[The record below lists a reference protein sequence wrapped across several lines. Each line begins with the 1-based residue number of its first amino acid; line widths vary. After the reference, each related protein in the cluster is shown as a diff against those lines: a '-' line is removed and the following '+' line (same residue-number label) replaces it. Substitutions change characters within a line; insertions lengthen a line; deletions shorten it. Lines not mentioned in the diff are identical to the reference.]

1 MFKNFILEQK
11 NVLTKKECNY
21 LIKECKKRTN
31 PAEDESHGYVFFDL
45 ERTQTFTELTKLILP
60 ILEKYKK
67 KYPEINLTKNKWALT
82 NLRFKHFKPGK
93 SFEKFHSEHSWK
105 YATRLLNIQI
115 YLSDHDCGTEFFKG
129 KVIKSEQ
136 GKVVLFPSYFTH
148 THKGQKCPKRKHRY
162 IITGYVNF
170 LDLE

>member
-21 LIKECKKRTN
+21 LIKECKKRTS

-45 ERTQTFTELTKLILP
+45 ERTQTFIELTKLILP

-67 KYPEINLTKNKWALT
+67 KYPEIDLTKNKWALT

-93 SFEKFHSEHSWK
+93 FFEKFHSEHSWN

-115 YLSDHDCGTEFFKG
+115 YLSDHDCGTEFFNS

-136 GKVVLFPSYFTH
+136 GKIVLFPSYFTH

-162 IITGYVNF
+162 VITGYVNF